1 MKNIFVILSAIFSLF
16 IFGCKT
22 TDSTSKTNAKGTTPS
37 QICGEWKI
45 QSLTGFKNADQTDAT
60 LSIIAK
66 DEDEYSLNGFSGV
79 NSFFATLSDTPKAFP
94 IGNNLASTKMMG
106 APEDMAFEDELI
118 KIIATSGSWKIENRK
133 LVITNGKASAVF
145 VK

>member
-1 MKNIFVILSAIFSLF
+1 MKKIFLIITAALSFI
-16 IFGCKT
+16 IFGCK
-22 TDSTSKTNAKGTTPS
+22 STEGKTKTSGKAITPS
-37 QICGEWKI
+37 ALCGEWKI